1 MISGAYHRSDPRCES
16 IVGSACNEP
25 PSVACTRRAG
35 LIVEDAFGFLSL
47 RNVDALIFFASF
59 GFREFEAF
67 FCPMRSFRGD
77 FWMG

>member
-1 MISGAYHRSDPRCES
+1 M
-16 IVGSACNEP
+16 
-25 PSVACTRRAG
+25 
-35 LIVEDAFGFLSL
+35 IVEDAFGFLSL